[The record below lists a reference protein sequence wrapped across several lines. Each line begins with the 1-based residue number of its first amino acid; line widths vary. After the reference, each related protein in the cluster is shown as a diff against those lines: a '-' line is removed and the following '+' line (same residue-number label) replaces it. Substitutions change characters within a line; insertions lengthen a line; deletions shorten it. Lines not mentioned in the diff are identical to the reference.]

1 MLWAQILAGA
11 MLGGVVGVLFA
22 RGRLCGGGRCNVKG
36 KMIAHVIAFAVLGAA
51 VAFAIAG
58 R

>member
-1 MLWAQILAGA
+1 MLWAQVSAGA
-11 MLGGVVGVLFA
+11 ILGGVAGVLFA

-36 KMIAHVIAFAVLGAA
+36 NMIAHVIAFAVLGAA
-51 VAFAIAG
+51 VAYAIAS

>member
-1 MLWAQILAGA
+1 MLWAQVSAGA
-11 MLGGVVGVLFA
+11 MLGGLVGVLFA

-36 KMIAHVIAFAVLGAA
+36 RMITHVIAFAVLGAA
-51 VAFAIAG
+51 VAYAIAG